1 MDKVT
6 MVLRPAEPGTHT
18 RMHLSLLLTEPWPAA
33 QLADLVAALQMAA
46 GVRRVRVVLCA
57 GREWDWLGEWAEAA
71 VEVAGGQWAD
81 VEVRCGD
88 RRAAR

>member
-6 MVLRPAEPGTHT
+6 MVLRPAELGAHT
-18 RMHLSLLLTEPWPAA
+18 RMHLTVVLREPWQAW
-33 QLADLVAALQMAA
+33 QLADLCAALQMASGA
-46 GVRRVRVVLCA
+46 RRARVVLCA

-71 VEVAGGQWAD
+71 VEVAGQWAD